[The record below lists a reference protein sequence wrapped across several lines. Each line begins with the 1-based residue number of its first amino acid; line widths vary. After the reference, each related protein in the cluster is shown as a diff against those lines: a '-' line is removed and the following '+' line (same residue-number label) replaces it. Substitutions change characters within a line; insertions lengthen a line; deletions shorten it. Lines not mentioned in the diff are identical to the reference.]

1 MSHPDL
7 HFSVLGSNFSLA
19 CTTEHFLELAA
30 QNYSACLTEVSTL
43 PAFFNLD
50 SDSDGRLTLTSISS
64 GVIWDS
70 RTNPG
75 GDDYHFLYALEK
87 ELTLELQ
94 RLHSQLYFVH
104 AAVVERHG
112 RCLLIAAESGTGKS
126 TLTYALQSRG
136 WRYLSDELAPID
148 ISQCSVLPYRHALCL
163 KSLPPEPYAVLPPHI
178 ATDRTLH
185 VPADQLNSLMSDEA
199 QPLRGLIFLQRDGT
213 ANIPSIREINAAEAT
228 TRLYGNTLNALAHP
242 NAGLDAAAAIA
253 GSIPAW
259 HLEVGD
265 LDLSCELLEAL
276 DFSI

>member
-19 CTTEHFLELAA
+19 CTTEHFRELAA
-30 QNYSACLTEVSTL
+30 QNYSTCLTEVST
-43 PAFFNLD
+43 PPPFFNLD
-50 SDSDGRLTLTSISS
+50 SDSEGQLTLTSSRS
-64 GVIWDS
+64 AVIWDS
-70 RTNPG
+70 RTNAG

-104 AAVVERHG
+104 AAVVERDG

-126 TLTYALQSRG
+126 TLTFALQSRG
-136 WRYLSDELAPID
+136 WRYLSDELAPIG
-148 ISQCSVLPYRHALCL
+148 IPQCSVWPYRHALCL
-163 KSLPPEPYAVLPPHI
+163 KSLPPEPYALLPPHI

-185 VPADQLNSLMSDEA
+185 VPADRLNSITSDEP
-199 QPLRGLIFLQRDGT
+199 QPLGGLVFLQRDET
-213 ANIPSIREINAAEAT
+213 IRAPSIREISTAEAT

-242 NAGLDAAAAIA
+242 NAGLDAAATIA
-253 GSIPAW
+253 DSMPAW

-265 LDLSCELLEAL
+265 LDRSCELLEAVN
-276 DFSI
+276 F

>member
-1 MSHPDL
+1 MSDPDL

-19 CTTEHFLELAA
+19 CRTKHFRELAA
-30 QNYSACLTEVSTL
+30 QNYSACLTEVPTL
-43 PAFFNLD
+43 PPFFSLD
-50 SDSDGRLTLTSISS
+50 SDPGGRLTLTSISS

-70 RTNPG
+70 RTNAG

-104 AAVVERHG
+104 AAVVERDG

-126 TLTYALQSRG
+126 TLTFALQSRG

-148 ISQCSVLPYRHALCL
+148 ISQCSVWPYRHALCL
-163 KSLPPEPYAVLPPHI
+163 KSLPPEPYALLPPHI

-185 VPADQLNSLMSDEA
+185 VPANRLNSVTSDEP
-199 QPLRGLIFLQRDGT
+199 QPLGGLVFLQRDQDT
-213 ANIPSIREINAAEAT
+213 RAPSIREINTAEAT

-242 NAGLDAAAAIA
+242 NAGLDTAAKIA

-265 LDLSCELLEAL
+265 LDLSCELLEAV
-276 DFSI
+276 DF